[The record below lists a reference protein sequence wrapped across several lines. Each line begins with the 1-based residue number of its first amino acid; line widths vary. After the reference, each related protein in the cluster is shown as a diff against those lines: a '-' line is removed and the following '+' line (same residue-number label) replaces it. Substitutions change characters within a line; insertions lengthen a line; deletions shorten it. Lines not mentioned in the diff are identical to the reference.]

1 MRAFLHLLA
10 LVAFLF
16 TANPAAAQKAFVR
29 DDLASD
35 IVRLEERLRKESQ
48 PAGAR
53 TPADLRRDAAA
64 LLPRNPRGA
73 MALLASAVVAAPR
86 DAQSWLDYARAARA
100 AAGPNV
106 PDSWRLN
113 QAATAASFAA
123 YQRTN
128 VRNEEASALSLLGS
142 IYTSMGS
149 HRLALNAWRASLD
162 LVDDKALRTNYA
174 QLREQQ
180 GFRILDYK
188 VDSDAASPRAC
199 FEFSEPLARGR
210 VDFAP
215 FVAVSGAANA
225 AITSEDQQICVEGL
239 RHGERYAIVVRQG
252 LPSSVGEDLLRS
264 ADYEIYVKDR
274 SPQVRFTGRNYV
286 LPRVGQEGV
295 PIIAV
300 NTNKVALDVMR
311 VGDRS
316 LLPTIRSEEFLAQIG
331 GYRARKIIDETGVKL
346 WSGVLDVQPDLN
358 RDVVTSFPVLEALG
372 KIEPGVY
379 VMVARA
385 GERPLSTLTAD
396 NDEGSY
402 DTQATQWFVVSD
414 IGLTSFTGD
423 DGIHAFARSLAS
435 AEPVSGVELRLIA
448 RNNEVLATRTTD
460 ATGHARFEPGL
471 ARGAAGLAP
480 SALVAAKA
488 DDYVF
493 LDLAQAP
500 FDLTDRGVK
509 GRVAARALDAY
520 VYPERGVYRPGET
533 VHISALLRDGR
544 GVASIGLPLTLIIKR
559 PDGVEYRRANVDD
572 QGLGGRSLSVPI
584 LSDAR
589 TGTYRVQAFVDPKSP
604 MIGEA
609 TFLVEDY
616 TPERLD
622 LTLTPADS
630 MLMQGQETRIATQ
643 TRYLYGAPGAGLEV
657 SGEVIVQAAQSL
669 NAPGLAGYV
678 AGLDDEQFDTV
689 RNEIEDTII
698 ADAQGR
704 ATLNVSIPEVEAP
717 RPLEA
722 KIIVRAGEPGGR
734 AVERVVTLPIR
745 PKAGLIAI
753 RKNFENLSEGS
764 TAVFEVVAVS
774 PDGARI
780 AARNLRWSLYRVRND
795 YQWFNSDG
803 RWGFE
808 RVKSSRRIADGSV
821 AVNATDGG
829 RFSAPVG
836 WGAHRLEIA
845 SDDGSLGASS
855 VRFNVGWSGDA
866 TADTPDL
873 LEMTLDRPE
882 YASGATMK
890 ARISSRFAGKVNLAI
905 VSDKLHETRIAD
917 LKVGDNEIELPVN
930 AEWGAG
936 AYAVAFAHRP
946 LDREARRMPGRAMG
960 VAWFGVDRAG
970 RKLDV
975 SIGGPEKME
984 PRQALSIPVRVA
996 GLAAGEEA
1004 YVTLAAVDV
1013 GILSLTRY
1021 ESPNATS
1028 YFFGQRQL
1036 SAEIRDLYGLLIDG
1050 MQGARGAIRSGGDGG
1065 GPNLQGERPTQE
1077 PLARYSGIVRVG
1089 ADGVANIT
1097 FDIPAFNGAARLMAV
1112 AWARGKVGEA
1122 ARDLI
1127 IRDPVVAQATLPRFL
1142 ALGDRSRFHVQV
1154 DNIEGPA
1161 GDYIM
1166 DLDVRG
1172 PVSISADALRRTI
1185 KLAAKGR
1192 ESISIPVVAG
1202 GIGRAVI
1209 DMRLRGPGLDATQSF
1224 AIDVKPGSGEIHR
1237 RIVRNLAPGESLRIS
1252 SEIMA
1257 DFLPG
1262 VGAVSLAASPW
1273 AGLDAP
1279 ALLQSLDRYP
1289 YGCTEQTVSRA
1300 MPLLYVNKI
1309 ASQQMLAL
1317 DDGVEQRIRDSI
1329 DRVMTRQDS
1338 SGAFGLW
1345 SAEEAGNDLWLDAF
1359 TTDFLTRA
1367 REAGHTVPQRAF
1379 DQALDRLRNQVANS
1393 GDVDKAKAP
1402 EIAYAMYVLARNGRP
1417 VMGDLRYL
1425 VDAKLSVFE
1434 TGLARA
1440 QLAAALAMLGDK
1452 ARAQTVF
1459 NNAGAQLRAQQRDR
1473 FSRGDY
1479 GSRLRDGAGLLAL
1492 AAEAGADASLIQLAG
1507 GIVQTE
1513 RNATTMLSTQ
1523 EMNWMVLAAAALSR
1537 DGQNMSLSLNGQA
1550 HAGPLYRTWKAAD
1563 LDVGATSIVN
1573 TSSSPA
1579 SIVLTTAGHPAQ
1591 IEPPLAQG
1599 YQVERS
1605 YFTLDGKPKDPATLR
1620 QNDRFVVVLKVT
1632 ESEAAFARLLL
1643 VDRLPAGLEI
1653 DNPRLFDGGKTEALA
1668 FAKANVEPQHTEYR
1682 DDRFVAA
1689 FSRSGSERATFNVSY
1704 VVRAVTPGR
1713 YVHPAAIIEDMYRP
1727 QRFGRTGT
1735 GEIEVGERR

>member
-1 MRAFLHLLA
+1 MRAFLHFIALAALLF
-10 LVAFLF
+10 VAH
-16 TANPAAAQKAFVR
+16 PAAAQKNFAR

-35 IVRLEERLRKESQ
+35 VVRLEERLRKEAQ

-53 TPADLRRDAAA
+53 TPADLRREAASVIG
-64 LLPRNPRGA
+64 RNPRA
-73 MALLASAVVAAPR
+73 ALNLLAIAVTAAPR
-86 DAQSWLDYARAARA
+86 DAQNWLDYARAARA
-100 AAGPNV
+100 LAATNV
-106 PDSWRLN
+106 PDSWRLY
-113 QAATAASFAA
+113 QSAIAASYAA
-123 YQRTN
+123 YQRANT
-128 VRNEEASALSLLGS
+128 RNEEASALSLLGS
-142 IYTSMGS
+142 IHSSQGLY
-149 HRLALNAWRASLD
+149 RLALNAWRASLE

-174 QLREQQ
+174 QLREKH
-180 GFRILDYK
+180 GFRIIDYK

-199 FEFSEPLARGR
+199 FQFSEPLARGR

-225 AITSEDQQICVEGL
+225 AITTEDQQICVEGL
-239 RHGERYAIVVRQG
+239 RHGERYAIVIRQG
-252 LPSSVGEDLLRS
+252 LPSAVNEDLLRA

-295 PIIAV
+295 PLVSV
-300 NTNKVALDVMR
+300 NTNKVAVDVMR

-316 LLPTIRSEEFLAQIG
+316 LLPTIRSDEFLSQIG

-346 WSGVLDVQPDLN
+346 WSGTLDVQPDLN
-358 RDVVTSFPVLEALG
+358 RDVVTAFPVLEALG

-385 GERPLSTLTAD
+385 GERPLSAAVAD
-396 NDEGSY
+396 NDDGIYE
-402 DTQATQWFVVSD
+402 TQATQWFVVSD
-414 IGLTSFTGD
+414 IGLTSFSGD
-423 DGIHAFARSLAS
+423 DGIHGFARSLAS

-460 ATGHARFEPGL
+460 ASGHVRFEPGL
-471 ARGAAGLAP
+471 ARGAGGLAP
-480 SALVAAKA
+480 AALVASKA

-493 LDLAQAP
+493 LDLSAAP

-533 VHISALLRDGR
+533 VYISALLRDGR
-544 GVASIGLPLTLIIKR
+544 GGAAAGLPLTLVVKR
-559 PDGVEYRRANVDD
+559 PDGVEYRRAIVED
-572 QGLGGRSLSVPI
+572 QGLGGRSLAVPI

-589 TGTYRVQAFVDPKSP
+589 TGTWRVQAFVDPKSP
-604 MIGEA
+604 AIGEA
-609 TFLVEDY
+609 SFLVEDY

-622 LTLTPADS
+622 LTLTPNES
-630 MLMQGQETRIATQ
+630 VLVQGGEARIATQ

-657 SGEVIVQAAQSL
+657 SGEIIVQAAQSL
-669 NAPGLAGYV
+669 NAPGLSGYV
-678 AGLDDEQFDTV
+678 AGLDDEPFDTV
-689 RNEIEDTII
+689 RNEIEETAT

-704 ATLNVSIPEVEAP
+704 ATLTVTVPEAEAP
-717 RPLEA
+717 RPIEA

-753 RKNFENLSEGS
+753 RKNFDGLSEGS
-764 TAVFEVVAVS
+764 NAVFEIVAVS

-780 AARNLRWSLYRVRND
+780 PARNLRWSLYRVRND
-795 YQWFNSDG
+795 YQWYNSDG

-821 AVNATDGG
+821 NVSASEGG
-829 RFSAPVG
+829 RISATVG

-845 SDDGSLGASS
+845 ADDGSLGATS

-873 LEMTLDRPE
+873 LEMSLDRPE
-882 YASGATMK
+882 YAAGDTIK
-890 ARISSRFAGKVNLAI
+890 ARIASRFAGKVNIAI
-905 VSDKLHETRIAD
+905 VSDKVHETRIAD
-917 LKVGDNEIELPVN
+917 LKAGDNEIDLPVK

-946 LDREARRMPGRAMG
+946 LDQAARRMPGRALG
-960 VAWFGVDRAG
+960 VAWFGVDRG
-970 RKLDV
+970 ERKLEV

-1021 ESPNATS
+1021 ESPNATG

-1050 MQGARGAIRSGGDGG
+1050 MQGSRGAIRSGGDGG
-1065 GPNLQGERPTQE
+1065 AGNLQGERPTQE
-1077 PLARYSGIVRVG
+1077 PLARYSGVVRVG
-1089 ADGVANIT
+1089 PDGVANIT

-1112 AWARGKVGEA
+1112 AWSRGKVGEA

-1154 DNIEGPA
+1154 DNVEGPA
-1161 GDYIM
+1161 GDYTM

-1185 KLAAKGR
+1185 RLAAKGR
-1192 ESISIPVVAG
+1192 ESVSIPVVAG
-1202 GIGRAVI
+1202 GVGRATI

-1237 RIVRNLAPGESLRIS
+1237 RIVRTLAPGESLRVS
-1252 SEIMA
+1252 NDLMA

-1262 VGAVSLAASPW
+1262 AGSVSLAISPW

-1279 ALLQSLDRYP
+1279 ALLQALDRYP

-1300 MPLLYVNKI
+1300 MPLLYVNRL
-1309 ASQQMLAL
+1309 AGQQMLAL
-1317 DDGVEQRIRDSI
+1317 DDGVDQRIRDSI
-1329 DRVMTRQDS
+1329 DRVLTRQDS

-1345 SAEEAGNDLWLDAF
+1345 SANDAGGDLWLDAF

-1367 REAGHTVPQRAF
+1367 REAGYAVPQRSF

-1393 GDVDKAKAP
+1393 GDVDKAAAP
-1402 EIAYAMYVLARNGRP
+1402 DIAYAMYVLARNGRP

-1459 NNAGAQLRAQQRDR
+1459 NNAGAQLRAQQADR
-1473 FSRGDY
+1473 FSRADY

-1492 AAEAGADASLIQLAG
+1492 AAESGADAALIQLAG
-1507 GIVQTE
+1507 GIVQSE
-1513 RNATTMLSTQ
+1513 RNATSFLSTQ

-1537 DGQNMSLSLNGQA
+1537 DGQNMTLAVNGQPHTGA
-1550 HAGPLYRTWKAAD
+1550 LYRVWKAAD
-1563 LDVGATSIVN
+1563 LDQGATTVVN

-1579 SIVLTTAGHPAQ
+1579 SVVLTTAGHPAQ
-1591 IEPPLAQG
+1591 TEPPLAQG
-1599 YQVERS
+1599 YQIERS
-1605 YFTLDGKPKDPATLR
+1605 YFTLDGKPKDLAAVR

-1632 ESEAAFARLLL
+1632 EAEAAFARLLL

-1668 FAKANVEPQHTEYR
+1668 FTKATVEPTHTEYR

-1689 FSRSGSERATFNVSY
+1689 FSRGGRERATFNVAY

-1713 YVHPAAIIEDMYRP
+1713 YVHPAATIEDMYRP

-1735 GEIEVGERR
+1735 GEIEVSERR